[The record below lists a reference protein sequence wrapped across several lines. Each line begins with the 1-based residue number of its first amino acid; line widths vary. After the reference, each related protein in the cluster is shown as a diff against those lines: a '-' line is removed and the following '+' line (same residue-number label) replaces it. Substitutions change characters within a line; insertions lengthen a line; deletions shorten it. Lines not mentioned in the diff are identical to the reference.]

1 MGGLSCLPGNEEQY
15 SASFRDRRGTLAIEK
30 MDPGHPLRE
39 DLEEILT
46 AARRS
51 SDFTRQLL
59 AFARKETIIPEVLDL
74 NATVESLLKVLRR
87 LIGEDIHLVWLP
99 GANLWPVRM
108 DPSQIDQTLAN
119 LCVNA
124 RDAIA
129 DVGKITIE
137 TGTVTF
143 DKDYCA
149 DHAGFVPGD
158 FVMLAVSDDGCGMEP
173 LVESVLTKEEQ
184 DRLTPDKV
192 LELLEEGNRRFV
204 SGTLTSRDHSKQVRE
219 ATKGQYPK
227 AIILSCV
234 DSRVPVEDVF
244 DRGIGDVFV
253 ARVAGNFSN
262 TDILGSM
269 EFACKVSGSK
279 LVLVLGHEHCGA
291 VKGAIDGVELGN
303 ITPMLENIKPAV
315 EHFTRYEGEK
325 TSRNEAFV
333 NMVAEQNVRMTI
345 EDIRK
350 NSPVL
355 KEMED
360 KGDIRIVGGMYDM
373 DTGKVIFLF

>member
-87 LIGEDIHLVWLP
+87 LIGEDIHLAWLP

-315 EHFTRYEGEK
+315 EHFTR
-325 TSRNEAFV
+325 
-333 NMVAEQNVRMTI
+333 
-345 EDIRK
+345 
-350 NSPVL
+350 
-355 KEMED
+355 
-360 KGDIRIVGGMYDM
+360 
-373 DTGKVIFLF
+373 